1 MATPSGTPK
10 PKLTEEKQAQICA
23 ILTVGGTR
31 QMAADYVGCHVKTIQ
46 NTAKREPEFAARLRR
61 SELAPEITLLKA
73 IQTAVE
79 DPKQWRTATWALE
92 RLYPARYRQRKPET
106 LTPQQIAAVL
116 EEFLTAITEVVPP
129 KQYRR
134 RIWDRID
141 SLSTEASGTTIEE
154 QPKIRH
160 APKAES

>member
-1 MATPSGTPK
+1 MATPPGTPK
-10 PKLTEEKQAQICA
+10 RKLTEEKQAQICA

-46 NTAKREPEFAARLRR
+46 NTAKREPEFATRLRR

-79 DPKQWRTATWALE
+79 DPKQWRAATWALE

-106 LTPQQIAAVL
+106 LSPQQIAVVL
-116 EEFLTAITEVVPP
+116 EEFLTAITEAIPP
-129 KQYRR
+129 KKYRR
-134 RIWDRID
+134 RIWERID
-141 SLSTEASGTTIEE
+141 TLTSEVSSAEPA
-154 QPKIRH
+154 KIRH
-160 APKAES
+160 APETES